1 MVKLMQSSSTPPPP
15 EIKRAQAGDKDA
27 FNGLVEGVRPRLEA
41 LIRSRL
47 NPSLQRAVEI
57 QDVFQETVL
66 RAFGGMERFAWQG
79 EGSFFR
85 WLGGIAVNIVLENA
99 GRGRRRGE
107 APPLDEV
114 PVDVVSP
121 SRVLRR
127 EERFDRLQDAL
138 GSLSTEYRQ
147 VLVLVRLEGLPIKEV
162 ARRMDR
168 SYKAVSHRLFRATR
182 KLREVFGDTE
192 SLQLPARRFTHE
204 GGEDDA

>member
-1 MVKLMQSSSTPPPP
+1 MVKLMQSSRTPPP
-15 EIKRAQAGDKDA
+15 EIQRAQAGDRDA
-27 FNGLVEGVRPRLEA
+27 FNGLVEGVRSRLEA

-47 NPSLQRAVEI
+47 NPSLQQAVEV
-57 QDVFQETVL
+57 QDAFQETVL
-66 RAFGGMERFAWQG
+66 RAIGGMERFEWRG
-79 EGSFFR
+79 EDSFFR
-85 WLGGIAVNIVLENA
+85 WLGGIAVNIVFENA
-99 GRGRRRGE
+99 ARGRRRGD

-121 SRVLRR
+121 SRALRR

-138 GSLSTEYRQ
+138 SSLSAEYRQ

-168 SYKAVSHRLFRATR
+168 SYKAVSHLLFRATR

-192 SLQLPARRFTHE
+192 SLQLPDRRFTHE